1 MYKAFCIFST
11 SLSLIGACFDVVA
24 QPSFALN
31 GSTTL
36 LTDNCYHLTSG
47 QSPNDV
53 GSLWCEFPLEL
64 NNALDLNF
72 AINVGCSKNAGEGF
86 AFVMHTD
93 TMGLDALG
101 CAGNLLGFAQGANC
115 AAIQP
120 SLAVEIDTRFN
131 RGHKDL
137 YQPHLAL
144 VKDGNMA
151 APLLPPVKI
160 KSTGK
165 DLRDCEYHHV
175 RITWKPS
182 KKEFCVYIDQER
194 RIFYQEDILQKHFKG
209 VSEVFFGFTASSG
222 QKANLQMICVQ
233 SLKMEVDPQFERRQ
247 NFEDGIGIY
256 PNPINEKLTIDVNL
270 FAQDSVQMQ
279 LFDSAGALIYEIPM
293 HRTQA
298 QKYYFNMP
306 GLPTGVY
313 YVTVTNGSS
322 RISKR
327 IVHISSIRA

>member
-1 MYKAFCIFST
+1 MFKVFHILST
-11 SLSLIGACFDVVA
+11 SLFLTGLNFELFA

-36 LTDNCYHLTSG
+36 LTDNCYQLTSG
-47 QSPNDV
+47 QSMNDV

-64 NNALDLNF
+64 NNVLDLNF
-72 AINVGCSKNAGEGF
+72 AVNLGCSKNAGEGF

-93 TMGLDALG
+93 STGLDALG
-101 CAGNLLGFAQGANC
+101 CAGELLGFGAGSEC
-115 AAIQP
+115 VGIQP

-131 RGHKDL
+131 RGHRDL
-137 YQPHLAL
+137 YQPHLSL
-144 VKDGNMA
+144 VKDGNMSS
-151 APLLPPVKI
+151 PLLPPVRV
-160 KSTGK
+160 KSAGK
-165 DLRDCEYHHV
+165 DIRDCEYHHV

-182 KKEFCVYIDQER
+182 EKEFCVYIDQER
-194 RIFYQEDILQKHFKG
+194 RIFYQEDILNTFFKG
-209 VSEVFFGFTASSG
+209 KSEVFFGFTASSG
-222 QKANLQMICVQ
+222 RKATMQMVCVQ
-233 SLKMEVDPQFERRQ
+233 SLKMEVDPYFERQ
-247 NFEDGIGIY
+247 HNFEEGVGIY

-279 LFDSAGALIYEIPM
+279 LFDSSGELVYEIPM
-293 HRTQA
+293 HLTQA

-313 YVTVTNGSS
+313 YVTVTNGTS